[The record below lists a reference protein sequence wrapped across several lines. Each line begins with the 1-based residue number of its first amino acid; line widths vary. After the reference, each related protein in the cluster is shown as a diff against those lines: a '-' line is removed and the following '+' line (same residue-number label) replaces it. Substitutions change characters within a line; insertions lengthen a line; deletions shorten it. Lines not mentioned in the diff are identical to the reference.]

1 MNLKN
6 SKSSG
11 LDNMD
16 TYIIKLIRPHIVPAI
31 THIVNLSLSS
41 SQFPTNYKIA
51 KVIPLHKGKEAPMS
65 QPKSYRPIS
74 ILPVVSKVI
83 ERVVQTQITS
93 YMNSADLFHQNH
105 HAYRSFHSTTT
116 AMLSMHDAWIEAAE
130 RGLHA
135 AVVMIDMSAAFD
147 VVDIPILLQKCKI
160 LNFST
165 EALKWLESYLTQR
178 QQKVYIGGHFSS
190 TISLEA
196 GVPQGSI
203 VGPLLYTIYTL
214 DFPDVVHQEDCPHK
228 HEENLVKFRTMCT
241 ECGGIC
247 CYADDSTYILS
258 AETTEELST
267 QLEIKFQVMS
277 NYLTENRLCINS
289 DKTHLLSMSTRQKK
303 RNNNLPP
310 LTLNTGNKIITTSRT
325 ETLLGFKIHESMG
338 FSEHILDCKDSL
350 VKTLNQRI
358 GALKMIKKAASFK
371 AKLNIAN
378 GIIMSKI
385 LYLLP
390 LYGGCPEYLLSAIQ
404 SKQTEAMRHVT
415 GKRWVVPG
423 RQYVSTANLLKECGW
438 LSIRQLSFYTTV
450 LTVHKT
456 IVHRIPEIL
465 YEKLTSGRRYVT
477 RGASGHIVERSSVEE
492 ARLNI
497 ASTSFRWRGHRQHS
511 SIPDSLKN
519 EQNMA
524 IFKSKLKLWVQ
535 KNVSI

>member
-1 MNLKN
+1 MADIQNRYYKDKVSKIREQLPRRGDPTAGLRDIMNKKPHPRSEELNLKLVNPLLVDKIIMNLKN

-93 YMNSADLFHQNH
+93 YMNSAELFHPNH

-203 VGPLLYTIYTL
+203 LGPLLYTIYTL
-214 DFPDVVHQEDCPHK
+214 DFPEVVHQEDCPHK
-228 HEENLVKFRTMCT
+228 H
-241 ECGGIC
+241 
-247 CYADDSTYILS
+247 
-258 AETTEELST
+258 
-267 QLEIKFQVMS
+267 
-277 NYLTENRLCINS
+277 
-289 DKTHLLSMSTRQKK
+289 
-303 RNNNLPP
+303 
-310 LTLNTGNKIITTSRT
+310 
-325 ETLLGFKIHESMG
+325 
-338 FSEHILDCKDSL
+338 
-350 VKTLNQRI
+350 
-358 GALKMIKKAASFK
+358 
-371 AKLNIAN
+371 
-378 GIIMSKI
+378 
-385 LYLLP
+385 
-390 LYGGCPEYLLSAIQ
+390 
-404 SKQTEAMRHVT
+404 
-415 GKRWVVPG
+415 
-423 RQYVSTANLLKECGW
+423 
-438 LSIRQLSFYTTV
+438 
-450 LTVHKT
+450 
-456 IVHRIPEIL
+456 
-465 YEKLTSGRRYVT
+465 
-477 RGASGHIVERSSVEE
+477 
-492 ARLNI
+492 
-497 ASTSFRWRGHRQHS
+497 
-511 SIPDSLKN
+511 
-519 EQNMA
+519 
-524 IFKSKLKLWVQ
+524 
-535 KNVSI
+535 